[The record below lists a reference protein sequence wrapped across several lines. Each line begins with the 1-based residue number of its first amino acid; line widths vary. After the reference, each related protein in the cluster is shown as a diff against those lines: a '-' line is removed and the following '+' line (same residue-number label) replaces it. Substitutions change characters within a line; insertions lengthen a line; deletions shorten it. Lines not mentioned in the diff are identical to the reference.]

1 MMADEGALRPITPER
16 MARELIEISS
26 QRRNGEID
34 AATYDQIFAR
44 MIGELRDRR
53 IDGSRA
59 DIMATLNGLVTEGK
73 ITAGEFDRVVKQLG
87 LT

>member
-1 MMADEGALRPITPER
+1 MADEGALRPITPER

-59 DIMATLNGLVTEGK
+59 DIMATLNGPVTEGK

>member
-1 MMADEGALRPITPER
+1 MADEGALRPITPER